1 MLKSAEYNEKTI
13 SQAIKTKWA
22 GKTVYF
28 AEKVDSTNSW
38 IKRLSKEGA
47 EHGTLAVAEFQSA
60 GRGRFDR
67 KWEAPEG
74 SSVMMTI
81 LLRPEFEPQYASM
94 LTLVMGLA
102 VAQAVD
108 ELGFKVSIKWPNDVV
123 LSRKKICGILTEMG
137 TNGTKIG
144 YVLIGVGI
152 NVNLWGFPEEMQD
165 KATSL
170 AMESG
175 QDYERFIQTCD
186 FENLLEEYHRILA
199 NLNQPVRVLNGA
211 DSFEGVSRGI
221 DTKGELLV
229 EKADGTVT
237 KISAGEVS
245 VRGLYS
251 YV

>member
-137 TNGTKIG
+137 TNGTKI
-144 YVLIGVGI
+144 
-152 NVNLWGFPEEMQD
+152 EE
-165 KATSL
+165 
-170 AMESG
+170 
-175 QDYERFIQTCD
+175 DYERFIQTCD